1 MTVTIQRIPKKEHP
15 GPELIRNHQTYR
27 KGLQRAPLVGASGLG
42 IVLSHQTNLA
52 LISHHTLTKE
62 PRQSPRSNSSG
73 KNDVTV
79 TIQEIPKKKHPGPE
93 LMGNHQTYRKSL
105 QKAPLVGATGLI
117 IVLTHQT
124 NLALISHHTMT
135 REPRQSPRINSGIP
149 TTTAGWLWGAYLMT
163 VRTLLDGAK

>member
-42 IVLSHQTNLA
+42 IVLSHETNLA
-52 LISHHTLTKE
+52 LISHHTMTRE
-62 PRQSPRSNSSG
+62 PRQSPQSNSSG

-79 TIQEIPKKKHPGPE
+79 TIQEIPKKEHPGPE
-93 LMGNHQTYRKSL
+93 LMRNHQTYRKSL
-105 QKAPLVGATGLI
+105 QRAPLVGATGLI

-135 REPRQSPRINSGIP
+135 REPRQSPQSNSSGTRRCQTWVP
-149 TTTAGWLWGAYLMT
+149 GGSLNGTS
-163 VRTLLDGAK
+163 